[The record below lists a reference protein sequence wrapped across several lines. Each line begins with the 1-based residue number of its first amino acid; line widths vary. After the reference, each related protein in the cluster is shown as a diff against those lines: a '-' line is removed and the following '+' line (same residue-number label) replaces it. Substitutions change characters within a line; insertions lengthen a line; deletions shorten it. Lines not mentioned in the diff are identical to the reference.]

1 MDDLPIILIYLA
13 VAVLTVAIGWSF
25 DQRRKHGN
33 HVKYDR
39 VENVGVGIASVL
51 MLAAVTISV
60 V

>member
-13 VAVLTVAIGWSF
+13 VAVLTVAIVWSF

-39 VENVGVGIASVL
+39 VENVGVAIASAF
-51 MLAAVTISV
+51 MAAAVLISIL
-60 V
+60 